1 VKILFPL
8 AGTAGGVGSEDYM
21 YDVAR
26 RLSAR
31 GHEITLL
38 LPHGRPLPDAR
49 FKAEYY
55 RPSPAPKPLLWRVWY
70 PFAVAQQILAV
81 ATMKLP
87 ARYDAIVTGLLPAL
101 FGLSLRMKA
110 TPRIYLVL
118 SPLAWFEL
126 LSYGKPTLGLRIGAA
141 VYHWL
146 QRWAWRHCEAV
157 VSFTPTMTGF
167 RTRFLKGSPRK
178 LIESAPGVDFARF
191 TPGERNVSL
200 LAEFGI
206 PADAPLVISF
216 CRLIESKD
224 IAFLLRAFARPEV
237 PSQAHL
243 LVVGKGP
250 SLDGLRAHAEDL
262 RLAGRVHFA
271 GFRDNVE
278 DYLRLG
284 QVYAFPSR
292 LESFGL
298 TLAQAMASG
307 LPAVAR
313 RDSFPNIITSSAS
326 MIEDGTSGLLVD
338 DEREMA
344 GAIATL
350 LTDRQLRER
359 MAAAAVRSARE
370 HFCWDRHLDAIDA
383 ALVELAGR

>member
-8 AGTAGGVGSEDYM
+8 AGTAAGVGSEDYM
-21 YDVAR
+21 FEVAQ
-26 RLSAR
+26 RLAAR

-38 LPHGRPLPDAR
+38 LPDGRQLPDPR
-49 FKAEYY
+49 FRAQYY
-55 RPSPAPKPLLWRVWY
+55 RASPHPTPLLWRGWY
-70 PFAVAQQILAV
+70 PFAVAHQIVAV
-81 ATMKLP
+81 TALKLP
-87 ARYDAIVTGLLPAL
+87 RYDAIVTGLLPAL
-101 FGLSLRMKA
+101 LGLSLRMRA

-118 SPLAWFEL
+118 SPLAWFEI
-126 LSYGKPTLGLRIGAA
+126 LSYGAPTLGLRVGAR

-146 QRWAWRHCEAV
+146 QRWAWRRCEAV
-157 VSFTPTMTGF
+157 VSFTPTMTAF

-191 TPGERNVSL
+191 KPGERNVSL

-206 PADAPLVISF
+206 PAEAPLVISF

-224 IAFLLRAFARPEV
+224 LAFLLRAFSRPEL
-237 PSQAHL
+237 PADAHL
-243 LVVGKGP
+243 LILGKGP
-250 SLDGLRAHAEDL
+250 SVGALRAQVEHL

-271 GFRDNVE
+271 GFRQNVE

-284 QVYAFPSR
+284 HVYAFPSR

-313 RDSFPNIITSSAS
+313 HDSFPHIITSSAS
-326 MIEDGTSGLLVD
+326 MIEDRTSGFLVS
-338 DEREMA
+338 DEGEMA
-344 GAIATL
+344 GALATL
-350 LTDRQLRER
+350 LTDQQLRER
-359 MAAAAVRSARE
+359 MAAAAVRAARE
-370 HFCWDRHLDAIDA
+370 RFCWHRHLDAIDA
-383 ALVELAGR
+383 ALIELAGR

>member
-8 AGTAGGVGSEDYM
+8 AGTAAGVGSEDYM
-21 YDVAR
+21 FEVAQQ
-26 RLSAR
+26 LAAR

-38 LPHGRPLPDAR
+38 LPTGRAVPDTR
-49 FKAEYY
+49 FKAKYY
-55 RPSPAPKPLLWRVWY
+55 RASPRPTPLLWRVWY
-70 PFAVAQQILAV
+70 PFAVAHQILAV
-81 ATMKLP
+81 AALKLP
-87 ARYDAIVTGLLPAL
+87 RYDAVVTGLLPAL

-118 SPLAWFEL
+118 SPLAWFEI
-126 LSYGKPTLGLRIGAA
+126 LSYGAPTLGLRAGAG

-146 QRWAWRHCEAV
+146 QRWAWRQCEAV
-157 VSFTPTMTGF
+157 VSFTPTMTAF
-167 RTRFLKGSPRK
+167 RTRVLKGSPRK

-191 TPGERNVSL
+191 KPGERNVSL

-224 IAFLLRAFARPEV
+224 IAFLLRAFSRPEL
-237 PSQAHL
+237 PANAHL
-243 LVVGKGP
+243 LILGKGP
-250 SLDGLRAHAEDL
+250 SLDALRAQVEEL
-262 RLAGRVHFA
+262 GLTGRVHFA
-271 GFRDNVE
+271 GFRDKVE

-284 QVYAFPSR
+284 HVYAFPSR

-298 TLAQAMASG
+298 TLAQAMACG

-313 RDSFPNIITSSAS
+313 RDSYPHIITSSAS
-326 MIEDGTSGLLVD
+326 MIEEGTSGLLVSN
-338 DEREMA
+338 ELEMA
-344 GAIATL
+344 RALATL

-359 MAAAAVRSARE
+359 MTAAATSAARE
-370 HFCWDRHLDAIDA
+370 RFSWDQHVDAIDA
-383 ALVELAGR
+383 ALNELAER

>member
-1 VKILFPL
+1 MF
-8 AGTAGGVGSEDYM
+8 
-21 YDVAR
+21 DVAQG
-26 RLSAR
+26 LAAR

-38 LPHGRPLPDAR
+38 LPDGRQLPDTR
-49 FKAEYY
+49 FKAQYY
-55 RPSPAPKPLLWRVWY
+55 RASPPPRPLLWRVWY
-70 PFAVAQQILAV
+70 PFAVAHQILAV
-81 ATMKLP
+81 AALKLP
-87 ARYDAIVTGLLPAL
+87 PYDAVVTGLLPAL

-118 SPLAWFEL
+118 SPLAWFEI
-126 LSYGKPTLGLRIGAA
+126 LSYGAPTLGLRVGAR

-146 QRWAWRHCEAV
+146 QRWAWRRCEAV
-157 VSFTPTMTGF
+157 VSFTPTMTAF
-167 RTRFLKGSPRK
+167 RTRFLKGAPSK

-191 TPGERNVSL
+191 KPGDRNVSL

-206 PADAPLVISF
+206 PAEAPLVISF

-224 IAFLLRAFARPEV
+224 IAFLLRAFSRPEL
-237 PSQAHL
+237 PADAHL
-243 LVVGKGP
+243 LILGKGP
-250 SLDGLRAHAEDL
+250 SLDALRAQVEDL
-262 RLAGRVHFA
+262 QLAGRVHFA

-284 QVYAFPSR
+284 HVYGFPSR

-313 RDSFPNIITSSAS
+313 RDSFPHIITSSAS
-326 MIEDGTSGLLVD
+326 MIEDRTSGLLVSG
-338 DEREMA
+338 EREMA
-344 GAIATL
+344 LALARL

-359 MAAAAVRSARE
+359 MAAAATGAARE
-370 HFCWDRHLDAIDA
+370 RFCWNRHLDAIDT
-383 ALVELAGR
+383 ALIEIAGR

>member
-8 AGTAGGVGSEDYM
+8 AGTAAGVGSEDYM
-21 YDVAR
+21 YEVAQ
-26 RLSAR
+26 RLAAS
-31 GHEITLL
+31 GHEVTLL
-38 LPHGRPLPDAR
+38 LPNGRQLTDTR
-49 FKAEYY
+49 FKAQYY
-55 RPSPAPKPLLWRVWY
+55 RASPPPTPLLWRVWY
-70 PFAVAQQILAV
+70 PFAVAHQILAV
-81 ATMKLP
+81 AALKLP
-87 ARYDAIVTGLLPAL
+87 RYDAIVTGLLPAL
-101 FGLSLRMKA
+101 FGLSLRRRA

-118 SPLAWFEL
+118 SPLAWFEI
-126 LSYGKPTLGLRIGAA
+126 LSYGAPTPGLRAGAR

-146 QRWAWRHCEAV
+146 QRWAWRRCEAV
-157 VSFTPTMTGF
+157 VSFTPTMTAF

-178 LIESAPGVDFARF
+178 LIESAPGVDFSRF
-191 TPGERNVSL
+191 KPGDRDPSL

-206 PADAPLVISF
+206 PAEAPLVISF

-224 IAFLLRAFARPEV
+224 IGFLLRAFSRPEL
-237 PSQAHL
+237 PSDAHL
-243 LVVGKGP
+243 LILGRGP
-250 SLDGLRAHAEDL
+250 SLDALRAQVEEL

-284 QVYAFPSR
+284 HVYAFPSR

-298 TLAQAMASG
+298 TLAQAMACG

-313 RDSFPNIITSSAS
+313 HDNFPHIITSSAS
-326 MIEDGTSGLLVD
+326 MIDERTSGLLVS

-344 GAIATL
+344 GALAQL

-359 MAAAAVRSARE
+359 MAAAATRAARE
-370 HFCWDRHLDAIDA
+370 RFCWDRHLAAIDA
-383 ALVELAGR
+383 ALIELAGR